1 MEIPEPSAGPLLC
14 PLDPADSRTSVQ
26 LLPSP
31 ATGGYQD
38 RLLLQMR
45 SLIWKAE
52 DVCKG
57 SQKSGFPCCSYLPG
71 LQTLSIPALCCPLG
85 D

>member
-1 MEIPEPSAGPLLC
+1 MEIPEPSAASL
-14 PLDPADSRTSVQ
+14 LDPADCSTSVQ

-38 RLLLQMR
+38 HLLLQMR
-45 SLIWKAE
+45 SSIWKAE
-52 DVCKG
+52 DACSG
-57 SQKSGFPCCSYLPG
+57 SQKGGFPYCSNLPG
-71 LQTLSIPALCCPLG
+71 LQTLLIPALCCPLG